1 MRFSSALQ
9 SSFARC
15 ADLQLCNC
23 PQGVLQADAQRQRA
37 HSPWHQHRDG
47 REGGPRASEAVC
59 STGTARDER
68 PPLDSSSSAAPASTL
83 GPTHPQPANGSR
95 AFENLC
101 RRPGYRREELG
112 AVAPAVACAR
122 ASAARV
128 HWAGAFCNRNL
139 PSAPCALGRENNGRN
154 LLSMYREHAQKRL
167 RRLLEPN
174 WLAHGCS
181 VPARPSPRAAAEHLP
196 SQIAR
201 KLPTATPTKR
211 TSAFAAGG
219 DAHADPRNSPG
230 HQRARACDRDKGR
243 SGPGER
249 STTNCTRLINATM
262 RVGWQDFWIPARR
275 WS

>member
-47 REGGPRASEAVC
+47 REGGPRASEAIC

-122 ASAARV
+122 ASAARIV
-128 HWAGAFCNRNL
+128 R
-139 PSAPCALGRENNGRN
+139 APCASDCLRGA
-154 LLSMYREHAQKRL
+154 SMLYIFLMFVASVRMTSTRCARWKKSCMLVQVRTFTWYR
-167 RRLLEPN
+167 
-174 WLAHGCS
+174 GCYE
-181 VPARPSPRAAAEHLP
+181 V
-196 SQIAR
+196 
-201 KLPTATPTKR
+201 
-211 TSAFAAGG
+211 
-219 DAHADPRNSPG
+219 
-230 HQRARACDRDKGR
+230 
-243 SGPGER
+243 
-249 STTNCTRLINATM
+249 
-262 RVGWQDFWIPARR
+262 
-275 WS
+275 